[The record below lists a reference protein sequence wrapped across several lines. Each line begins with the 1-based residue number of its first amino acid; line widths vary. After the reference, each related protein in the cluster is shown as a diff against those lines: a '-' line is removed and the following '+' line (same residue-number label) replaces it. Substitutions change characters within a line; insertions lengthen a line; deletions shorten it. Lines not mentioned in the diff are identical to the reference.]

1 MAVFLFCSTSFES
14 ESLVLLSTS
23 RPVSP
28 PTHVF
33 HMLSQVVISVPE
45 VSEREGIAY
54 PIPDWL
60 DALVHQRN
68 GSFPQVS

>member
-1 MAVFLFCSTSFES
+1 
-14 ESLVLLSTS
+14 
-23 RPVSP
+23 
-28 PTHVF
+28 
-33 HMLSQVVISVPE
+33 VISVPE

-68 GSFPQVS
+68 GSFPQVSSLLIDSKMENLCECHFFFFFSLSLSPPRLQLLLFAIF